1 MIDPSAQIHTSAV
14 IEDGAV
20 IGKNC
25 RVGAFC
31 VVGGDVKLGDN
42 VELLSHVVVAGD
54 TEIGDG
60 SKIWPFASVG
70 SQPQDLKYNGEP
82 TRLVIGKNNDI
93 REYVTINPGTEGG
106 GGVTRVGDGNLLMI
120 QVHVGHDSQLGSNI
134 VIANDVQIA
143 GHVVIGDNAVI
154 GSMAGLHQFCRVG
167 KGAMV
172 GAASIVV
179 NDVIPYGTT
188 LSTRASLAG
197 LNLIGLR
204 RRGIDKAAINELRR
218 VYKELFL
225 GEGALLDRAQALAED
240 ASENPLVLDL
250 LEFVLAHSDRAFCT
264 PE

>member
-1 MIDPSAQIHTSAV
+1 MIHPSAKIHASAV
-14 IEDGAV
+14 VEDGAQ
-20 IGKNC
+20 IGANC
-25 RVGAFC
+25 SIGAFC
-31 VVGGDVKLGDN
+31 VLGPQVRLGDN

-54 TEIGDG
+54 TVIGEG
-60 SKIWPFASVG
+60 TKIWPFASVG

-82 TRLVIGKNNDI
+82 SSLVIGKNNDI

-120 QVHVGHDSQLGSNI
+120 QVHVGHDSQLGNNI

-188 LSTRASLAG
+188 LSVRASLAG

-204 RRGIDKAAINELRR
+204 RRVDKAAINELRR
-218 VYKELFL
+218 VYKALFM
-225 GEGALLDRAQALAED
+225 GEGALLDRAQALADE
-240 ASENPLVLDL
+240 ASDNPLVLDL
-250 LEFVLAHSDRAFCT
+250 LEFVLANSDRSFCT

>member
-1 MIDPSAQIHTSAV
+1 MIDSSAKIHPNAV
-14 IEDGAV
+14 VEDGAV
-20 IGKNC
+20 IGAKC
-25 RVGAFC
+25 VIGAFC
-31 VVGGDVKLGDN
+31 VVGAKVKLGDN

-54 TEIGDG
+54 TEIGEG
-60 SKIWPFASVG
+60 TKIWPFASVG

-82 TRLVIGKNNDI
+82 TRLLIGKNNDI

-120 QVHVGHDSQLGSNI
+120 QVHVGHDSQLGNNI

-188 LSTRASLAG
+188 LSVRASLAG
-197 LNLIGLR
+197 LNLIGLK
-204 RRGIDKAAINELRR
+204 RRGVDKAEINELRR

-225 GEGALLDRAQALAED
+225 GEGTLMDRAQVLAEE
-240 ASENPLVLDL
+240 ASDNQLVLDL
-250 LEFVLAHSDRAFCT
+250 LDFVLANSDRSFCT